1 MKTKGE
7 AESAISLY
15 ANRFMQE
22 YMGRG
27 STTIKTNII
36 GDMVSIRLR
45 GVLTETE
52 QRLCLSEQG
61 KELLKSV
68 RRHLMNGAGKDYM
81 FRKVKEIIHVE
92 PDSFYYDC
100 DPINNEELIVFTF
113 QIEPT
118 VRKKKTNVII

>member
-7 AESAISLY
+7 AESAIGLC

-27 STTIKTNII
+27 STTIKTNIT
-36 GDMVSIRLR
+36 GDMVTIRLR

-81 FRKVKEIIHVE
+81 FRKVKEIINIE
-92 PDSFYYDC
+92 PEGFYYDC

-118 VRKKKTNVII
+118 VRQKKLKA